1 MHGQTIPTDERDIM
15 LTIWHN
21 PRCRK
26 SRETLALIEAAGFDI
41 NIRKYLDDGP
51 SREEIL
57 SILSQLGFEDP
68 RLLMRRREKIY
79 KEKALK
85 SEESVEKLV
94 KSMVEN
100 PILIE
105 RPIVSNGVKA
115 VIGRPPED
123 VKALF

>member
-1 MHGQTIPTDERDIM
+1 M

-68 RLLMRRREKIY
+68 RLLMRRGEKIY

-94 KSMVEN
+94 QSMVEN

-115 VIGRPPED
+115 VIGRPPEG